1 MKNKYVTAVLAFFF
15 PVFGIHRFYLGERG
29 NGIAYFLL
37 TFIGVGVVLSYID
50 SILFLVMD
58 DEKFDYKYNNKGIE
72 RKDFDRQTY
81 REYNRRKVSHR
92 NSDPRGARR
101 VVRKPSP
108 VAAAASKA
116 SVYIK
121 SGKENYAEFD
131 YFEAISEWQKAIS
144 LEPRNAA
151 VHYNL
156 ACAYSLTEQADESFF
171 HLSEA
176 VKYGFNNFEK
186 LNNQDALAFL
196 RIQDGFEDFAAG
208 GYRLKESKPSPKID
222 LAKKEKDNFL
232 SKDILEQLKELG
244 ALRDQGILTEEE
256 FAAQKKKL
264 I

>member
-1 MKNKYVTAVLAFFF
+1 MKNKYVTAFLAFFF
-15 PVFGIHRFYLGERG
+15 PVFGIHRFYLEERG

-37 TFIGVGVVLSYID
+37 TFVGVGVILSYID
-50 SILFLVMD
+50 AVLFLFMD
-58 DEKFDYKYNNKGIE
+58 PEKFDYRYNNKGVE
-72 RKDFDRQTY
+72 RKDFDRKAY
-81 REYNRRKVSHR
+81 KEYNRRQSSYR
-92 NSDPRGARR
+92 QSDPRGTRR
-101 VVRKPSP
+101 VVRKPRTTSSNSR
-108 VAAAASKA
+108 AQAFIKA
-116 SVYIK
+116 
-121 SGKENYAEFD
+121 GKDNYAEFD
-131 YFEAISEWQKAIS
+131 YFEAISQWQKAIN

-156 ACAYSLTEQADESFF
+156 ACAYSLTEQAEESFF

-196 RIQDGFEDFAAG
+196 RIQSGFEDFAAN
-208 GYRLKESKPSPKID
+208 GYLLKSTKPSPKID
-222 LAKKEKDNFL
+222 LDKKEKDNL
-232 SKDILEQLKELG
+232 LTKDILEQLKELG